1 PEEWATLPFFGV
13 LSGQDNLEALIIH
26 QTGHFYGWAECPPT
40 LPIFPNSIFT
50 VDGAGRSW
58 FARGI
63 KAVESRQETPS

>member
-1 PEEWATLPFFGV
+1 MPTHLAH
-13 LSGQDNLEALIIH
+13 LSH
-26 QTGHFYGWAECPPT
+26 
-40 LPIFPNSIFT
+40 SIFT